1 MNTNLSFACDYMEG
15 CHPAILEKLTETN
28 LIKTPGY
35 GLDDYTRSACE
46 KIKSACRKPEAQVF
60 LLTGGTQTNATVIS
74 AILKSYQG
82 VVSASTGHIATHEA
96 GAVEACG
103 HKVLTLPSHN
113 GKIDAAELSR
123 FLVDYDQDANHDHIV
138 MPGMV

>member
-46 KIKSACRKPEAQVF
+46 NQPAGNRRHRFSF
-60 LLTGGTQTNATVIS
+60 LPA
-74 AILKSYQG
+74 A
-82 VVSASTGHIATHEA
+82 
-96 GAVEACG
+96 
-103 HKVLTLPSHN
+103 HK
-113 GKIDAAELSR
+113 
-123 FLVDYDQDANHDHIV
+123 Q
-138 MPGMV
+138 MPP

>member
-46 KIKSACRKPEAQVF
+46 KITASALPQIEEIEKSMEDLEK
-60 LLTGGTQTNATVIS
+60 
-74 AILKSYQG
+74 
-82 VVSASTGHIATHEA
+82 
-96 GAVEACG
+96 
-103 HKVLTLPSHN
+103 
-113 GKIDAAELSR
+113 
-123 FLVDYDQDANHDHIV
+123 
-138 MPGMV
+138 